1 MPESSYHLKFL
12 PSVEL
17 RGGIS
22 HLFRQKNSDQN
33 IGNKKRF
40 PCLRCAFYGWK
51 LFTGRNY
58 LFSQDKYL
66 DLIFKIGIWNW
77 IKNKCIALNILL
89 YNYLVGAWIKN
100 PVVFWIGLCSLQTLP
115 HFKILHHHFL
125 IPYQDCKNVLIEHL
139 LSVHLPLCCSVNL
152 TLHLIKSLFHLM
164 DCKFLA

>member
-22 HLFRQKNSDQN
+22 HLFRQKNSDQK

-40 PCLRCAFYGWK
+40 PCLRCAFYGWR

-77 IKNKCIALNILL
+77 IKNKFIALNILL
-89 YNYLVGAWIKN
+89 YNYLVGSWMKN
-100 PVVFWIGLCSLQTLP
+100 PVGILDWIMFTLKPPPLSNTTSPFTYPLPGLQECLNWALIFSISSTLL
-115 HFKILHHHFL
+115 FSGF
-125 IPYQDCKNVLIEHL
+125 
-139 LSVHLPLCCSVNL
+139 NL
-152 TLHLIKSLFHLM
+152 TSDQITFPFNGL
-164 DCKFLA
+164 